1 MKLGVSSY
9 SFNGDLKSG
18 KYELTDL
25 PALAKK
31 IGFDEIEFVPF
42 GPLSDHGTA
51 PDYAKKLKA
60 ACKECGIDMGNYTV
74 AGDFLSGSGGDL
86 EGEVERLKGE
96 VLVAQILGSPGM
108 RHDAAWG
115 LPADMPHYTGFDDVL
130 PRLADGCRKVTEYAH
145 GLGIRTMV
153 ENHGYFAQD
162 SDRVEKLVRTVGHPN
177 FGLLVDM
184 GNFMCADEEPHK
196 AVGRVAR
203 YAFHFHVKDFHWKS
217 GSGIDPGEGWF
228 PTRGGNYLR
237 GAIAGH
243 GVADVYTCLKIMKKS
258 DYKGTVSLEFEGL
271 ENPEKG
277 ISLGL
282 GNIRRFLDLLE

>member
-42 GPLSDHGTA
+42 GPLSDPGTA

-130 PRLADGCRKVTEYAH
+130 PTPGRRMPESNRVCPWSGYQNNGGKSRLFCP
-145 GLGIRTMV
+145 GLG
-153 ENHGYFAQD
+153 
-162 SDRVEKLVRTVGHPN
+162 
-177 FGLLVDM
+177 
-184 GNFMCADEEPHK
+184 
-196 AVGRVAR
+196 
-203 YAFHFHVKDFHWKS
+203 
-217 GSGIDPGEGWF
+217 PG
-228 PTRGGNYLR
+228 
-237 GAIAGH
+237 
-243 GVADVYTCLKIMKKS
+243 
-258 DYKGTVSLEFEGL
+258 
-271 ENPEKG
+271 
-277 ISLGL
+277 
-282 GNIRRFLDLLE
+282 